1 MFRRFTSRQLGLSQ
15 PTPPMSATLN
25 RATNT
30 NDAGSPQI
38 MESVFLRKLFL
49 HALLHC
55 CEWPVLRQ
63 KAMLGPPLHN
73 GLYCMAWTVLAVWR

>member
-1 MFRRFTSRQLGLSQ
+1 MSQ
-15 PTPPMSATLN
+15 VVAN
-25 RATNT
+25 IFCNFVYR
-30 NDAGSPQI
+30 I
-38 MESVFLRKLFL
+38 MESALLYKLFL

-55 CEWPVLRQ
+55 CERPVLRR